1 MSEEVAEQ
9 LLTAPITVHGRIV
22 SASNHTMLVELDAG
36 DDGVLAVYKP
46 QQGERPLWDFEYGSL
61 HRREVAAYEVSRH
74 LGWEVVPP
82 TVLRDGPL
90 GEGSVQLFIEH
101 DPRRH
106 YFVLLE
112 DDDHDEALAR
122 MAAFDLLVNNADRKA
137 GHVLLAADDHIWGC
151 DHGLTFHVEPKLRTV
166 IWEFGGMTLDPSWC
180 EDLRRLAADLSAPEQ
195 PPASHL
201 QALLSPPEVAML
213 ARRALALATSG
224 MLPDPPEEERP
235 YPWPPI

>member
-1 MSEEVAEQ
+1 VNTEVSEQ
-9 LLTAPITVHGRIV
+9 LLSAPITIHGRIV

-46 QQGERPLWDFEYGSL
+46 QQGERPLWDFPYGTL
-61 HRREVAAYEVSRH
+61 HLREVAAYEVSAH

-90 GEGSVQLFIEH
+90 GEGSVQLFIDH

-112 DDDHDEALAR
+112 HDDHDEALAR
-122 MAAFDLLVNNADRKA
+122 MAAFDLVVNNADRKA
-137 GHVLLAADDHIWGC
+137 GHVLLASDDHVWGC

-166 IWEFGGMTLDPSWC
+166 IWEFGGIVLPGAWC
-180 EDLRRLAADLSAPEQ
+180 DDLRRLASDLVMPDGALAQRLAP
-195 PPASHL
+195 
-201 QALLSPPEVAML
+201 LLEPGEVPIL
-213 ARRALALATSG
+213 AQRALALANSG
-224 MLPDPPEEERP
+224 ALPDLPEDERP

>member
-1 MSEEVAEQ
+1 VNPEVSEQ
-9 LLTAPITVHGRIV
+9 LLTAPITMHGRIV

-46 QQGERPLWDFEYGSL
+46 REGERPLWDFEYGSL

-101 DPRRH
+101 DPRQH

-112 DDDHDEALAR
+112 HDDHDESLAR
-122 MAAFDLLVNNADRKA
+122 MAVFDLLVNNADRKA

-151 DHGLTFHVEPKLRTV
+151 DHGLTFHLEPKLRTV
-166 IWEFGGMTLDPSWC
+166 IWEFGGMAFEPQWC
-180 EDLRRLAADLSAPEQ
+180 EDLRRLAADLSQPEH
-195 PPASHL
+195 PLAVRL
-201 QALLSPPEVAML
+201 AELLSPPEVAML
-213 ARRALALATSG
+213 RRRAVALATSAT
-224 MLPDPPEEERP
+224 LPDLPDDERP

>member
-1 MSEEVAEQ
+1 MSAEVSEQ

-36 DDGVLAVYKP
+36 GDGVLAVYKP

-61 HRREVAAYEVSRH
+61 HRREVATYEVSRH

-112 DDDHDEALAR
+112 EDDHDEALAR

-166 IWEFGGMTLDPSWC
+166 IWEFGGMTLDASWC
-180 EDLRRLAADLSAPEQ
+180 GDLRRLAADLSAPEH
-195 PPASHL
+195 PLATRL
-201 QALLSPPEVAML
+201 QALLSPGEVAML
-213 ARRALALATSG
+213 ARRAVALAKSG
-224 MLPDPPEEERP
+224 VLPDVPEDERP